1 MDFYQAIERRR
12 TVRDFKPD
20 PVDAEVIKRILSA
33 GLKAPTNDHMR
44 SWEFVVVTDKAVAA
58 QILKKIPKKVSDKRL
73 DFIMQSWKM
82 SDTVQQRMYIDAI
95 PKQYQMLYNAGCLL
109 LPFYKQKSALLKPKA
124 LSSLNAFASIWC
136 CIENIL
142 LAATT
147 EGIGCALRIPLG
159 SEAEHIREIVHHPAE
174 YVLPCCIGIGYPAE
188 DAAKPE
194 QKEVSVEE
202 KMHFNQW

>member
-1 MDFYQAIERRR
+1 MDFYQAIDSRR

-20 PVDAEVIKRILSA
+20 PIDAEIIRRILSA
-33 GLKAPTNDHMR
+33 GLKAPSNDHMR

-73 DFIMQSWKM
+73 DFIMKSWKLG
-82 SDTVQQRMYIDAI
+82 DEAQRQMYIDAI
-95 PKQYQMLYNAGCLL
+95 PKQHQMLYNAGCLL
-109 LPFYKQKSALLKPKA
+109 LPFYKQPGPLLKPKTI
-124 LSSLNAFASIWC
+124 SSLNAFASIWC

-142 LAATT
+142 LAATA
-147 EGIGCALRIPLG
+147 EGLACALRIPLG
-159 SEAEHIREIVHHPAE
+159 SEAEHIMGIVHHPAE

-188 DAAKPE
+188 DAARPE
-194 QKEVSVEE
+194 QKEVSVEA